1 MEDTRT
7 FEELLIS
14 LIGGAEE
21 TDSFHSTRTTK
32 GLKHVLYFTRN
43 IGDVMNLNLKDEDF
57 RRIVGTF
64 YTDMINSVM
73 EEDKE

>member
-21 TDSFHSTRTTK
+21 TDAFNSTRTTR
-32 GLKHVLYFTRN
+32 GLKHALYFVRN

-73 EEDKE
+73 GEE